1 MARFTYNWA
10 MSPKQPTPQPSRW
23 RKTFVQRRVS
33 ANVDYLRPHRL
44 NWAAIVKPLDESLSH
59 QAENL
64 PHQAVRSL
72 RYFWLDGLFAAVSEN
87 FYLGFV
93 TLFALAYGATNGQVG
108 TITAVANLLG
118 ALALFP
124 GARLVERVGQ
134 RKSVVVWSGGGVARV
149 LLLLLAIMPFVIT
162 QPALAITSIIILN
175 GLRAFMGNLANP
187 GWTSMVADLVPD
199 TMRGRYFG
207 SRNTA
212 MGVAALVVAPLA
224 GRIINLGNG
233 WADIDQLGYQAV
245 FFLAFLFGMVSTFS
259 FQRIEEPAATVG
271 QQAEHQRGDLRR
283 AIRQTPGYI
292 GLVASAFVWNMALQV
307 AAPFFNVYL
316 VNAFHSSATTIGLLA
331 SVSSLTALVGQR
343 VFGRL
348 LDVRGAFWVQL
359 VTGFLIPGLPLAW
372 VFITAD
378 WQVGIINTFGG
389 FLWAGYNLAN
399 FNLLLTLTPDE
410 QRPRAVALY
419 QTAVFTS
426 AVIGP
431 LLGGFLADRVS
442 YQLVF
447 GMSAAGRLV
456 GMALFTIFT
465 VQLVRKKR
473 KAEENL

>member
-1 MARFTYNWA
+1 
-10 MSPKQPTPQPSRW
+10 MSAKPPAPQPGRW
-23 RKTFVQRRVS
+23 RKIFIQRRVS
-33 ANVDYLRPHRL
+33 ANVDYLRPHRW
-44 NWAAIVKPLDESLSH
+44 NWAAIVKPLDESFSQ
-59 QAENL
+59 QAEDL
-64 PHQAVRSL
+64 PRQTVRSL
-72 RYFWLDGLFAAVSEN
+72 RYFWLDGLFAAISEN

-93 TLFALAYGATNGQVG
+93 TLFVLSYGASNGQVG
-108 TITAVANLLG
+108 TMTAVANLLG

-124 GARLVERVGQ
+124 GAQLVERAGQ
-134 RKSVVVWSGGGVARV
+134 RKSVVVWSGGGVSRIV
-149 LLLLLAIMPFVIT
+149 LLLLAIVPFVIV
-162 QPALAITSIIILN
+162 QPTLAIGIIIILN

-187 GWTSMVADLVPD
+187 GWTSLVADLVPNA
-199 TMRGRYFG
+199 MRGRYFG

-212 MGVAALVVAPLA
+212 MGIAALVIAPLA
-224 GRIINLGNG
+224 GRIISLGNE
-233 WADIDQLGYQAV
+233 WSDQPHLGCQAI

-259 FQRIEEPAATVG
+259 FQRIEEPPASEA
-271 QQAEHQRGDLRR
+271 QQTEHHRGDLRR
-283 AIRQTPGYI
+283 AIRQTPGYV
-292 GLVASAFVWNMALQV
+292 GLVLSAFVWNMALQV

-316 VNAFHSSATTIGLLA
+316 VNAFNSSTTTIGLLA

-378 WQVGIINTFGG
+378 WQVGVINTFGG

-419 QTAVFTS
+419 QTAVFSS

-431 LLGGFLADRVS
+431 LLGGFLADGVS

-447 GMSAAGRLV
+447 GLSAAGRLL
-456 GMALFTIFT
+456 GMVLFTLFT
-465 VQLVRKKR
+465 VRLVKR
-473 KAEENL
+473 VNGAAERP

>member
-1 MARFTYNWA
+1 
-10 MSPKQPTPQPSRW
+10 MSTKRPTSPPGRW

-44 NWAAIVKPLDESLSH
+44 NWAAIVRPLDESLAH
-59 QAENL
+59 QAEDL
-64 PHQAVRSL
+64 APQTVRSL
-72 RYFWLDGLFAAVSEN
+72 RYFWLDGLFAAISEN
-87 FYLGFV
+87 FYLGFM

-108 TITAVANLLG
+108 AMTAVANLLG

-124 GARLVERVGQ
+124 GARLVERAGQ
-134 RKSVVVWSGGGVARV
+134 RKSVVVWSGGGVARLV
-149 LLLLLAIMPFVIT
+149 LLLLAMVPFVII
-162 QPALAITSIIILN
+162 QPALAITTIIILN
-175 GLRAFMGNLANP
+175 GVRAFMGNLANP
-187 GWTSMVADLVPD
+187 GWTSLVADLVPD
-199 TMRGRYFG
+199 VMRGRYFG
-207 SRNTA
+207 SRNMA

-224 GRIINLGNG
+224 GRIISLGNG
-233 WADIDQLGYQAV
+233 WADQAHLGYQLV
-245 FFLAFLFGMVSTFS
+245 FFLAFLFGMISTFS
-259 FQRIEEPAATVG
+259 FRRIEEPVASEA
-271 QQAEHQRGDLRR
+271 QQTAYHRGDLRR
-283 AIRQTPGYI
+283 AISQTPGYV
-292 GLVASAFVWNMALQV
+292 GLVVSAFVWNMSLQV

-316 VNAFHSSATTIGLLA
+316 VNTFQSTATTIGLLA

-359 VTGFLIPGLPLAW
+359 ATGFLIPGLPLAW

-419 QTAVFTS
+419 QTAVFSS

-431 LLGGFLADRVS
+431 MLGGYLADSVS

-447 GMSAAGRLV
+447 GLSSAGRLL
-456 GMALFTIFT
+456 GMILFTLFT
-465 VQLVRKKR
+465 VRLMKTSKR
-473 KAEENL
+473 